1 MISQPMRTRLGLIP
15 VKAWSQHCTCRF
27 ARRSV
32 PIRAHIVGSDAA
44 RLVHVTVPQLLVRNM
59 PMGAASELLAW
70 SRIGVPAPELMGW
83 ATILKYTIAAHEIV
97 ASCTS
102 PRQRRPTMTPAI
114 PDS

>member
-70 SRIGVPAPELMGW
+70 SRIGVPAPDRRTRNRGIMHV
-83 ATILKYTIAAHEIV
+83 AA
-97 ASCTS
+97 
-102 PRQRRPTMTPAI
+102 PTKANNDAGYP
-114 PDS
+114 